1 MSRQESIKGLVS
13 KETVVPFLLEK
24 ILLSNKMI
32 EFHPN
37 EKSQVPASLT
47 PYDGD
52 LILGNLSDIKC
63 GVGQIVCKNCT
74 MLTARLKGSKFC
86 CRQEKKL
93 MYFLNDEEST
103 FSIKGQNN

>member
-1 MSRQESIKGLVS
+1 MRMSRQESIKGLVS

-37 EKSQVPASLT
+37 EELALKVPASLT

-63 GVGQIVCKNCT
+63 WTNC
-74 MLTARLKGSKFC
+74 M
-86 CRQEKKL
+86 QKL
-93 MYFLNDEEST
+93 YHAHC
-103 FSIKGQNN
+103 